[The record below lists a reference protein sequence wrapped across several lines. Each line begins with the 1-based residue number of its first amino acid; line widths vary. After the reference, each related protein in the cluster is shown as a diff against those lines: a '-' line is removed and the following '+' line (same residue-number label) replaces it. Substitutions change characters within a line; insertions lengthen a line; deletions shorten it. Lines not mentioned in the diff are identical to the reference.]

1 SIGDIPPERI
11 RPITRRCGTESLAF
25 VSNALTFWL
34 ASSLSTIR
42 SVADWTAKSWA
53 DSLVE
58 GRNSEIGTYDPCA
71 NLASARVR
79 SASRWSSRAIA
90 GLHRGGRHDLSSTQR
105 SACSVWDRRHTAVLS
120 HFIRQEKLH
129 SFSIARREARTL
141 HSASII
147 SGRPGR

>member
-1 SIGDIPPERI
+1 
-11 RPITRRCGTESLAF
+11 
-25 VSNALTFWL
+25 
-34 ASSLSTIR
+34 
-42 SVADWTAKSWA
+42 
-53 DSLVE
+53 E

-79 SASRWSSRAIA
+79 IASRWSSRAIA
-90 GLHRGGRHDLSSTQR
+90 GLHHGGRHDLSSTQR

-147 SGRPGR
+147 SGRPGRCSTSRTNHSPALLAFLTPRRTCDGRDSAIRRIHFSTSRFKR